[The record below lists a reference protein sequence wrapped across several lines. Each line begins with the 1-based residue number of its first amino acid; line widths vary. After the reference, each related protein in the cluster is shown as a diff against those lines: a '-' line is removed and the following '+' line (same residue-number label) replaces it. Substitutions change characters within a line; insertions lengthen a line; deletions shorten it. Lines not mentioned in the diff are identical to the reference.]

1 MLRQSAANS
10 QHLQIL
16 GLLGFEQLA
25 FDPGT
30 FVNDYRRVAMRFKSV
45 RPAPIGQMNIPGH
58 QVIPAF
64 DASDP
69 PLFAFR
75 FLHSTLLPNRLPTGH
90 CLLPTYHESSREAK
104 IFCNRLGSR
113 LKWTVLPLRTYT
125 RPGFAPL
132 GFFTSF
138 M

>member
-1 MLRQSAANS
+1 MLRQSAADS
-10 QHLQIL
+10 QHLPIL

-30 FVNDYRRVAMRFKSV
+30 FVNDHRRVAMRFKSV
-45 RPAPIGQMNIPGH
+45 RPAPIGLMNIPGH

-69 PLFAFR
+69 PLLAFR
-75 FLHSTLLPNRLPTGH
+75 FLHSILLLNRLPTGYR
-90 CLLPTYHESSREAK
+90 LLPTYHESNREAK
-104 IFCNRLGSR
+104 IFCNRLRSR